1 MGAILLLAVTFGLM
15 YALLIRPQQKRVR
28 EQQALVRETE
38 VGDEVMTSS
47 GIYGIVTELE
57 DDTLLIEV
65 AEGIEMRMARGA
77 VSRILTKGAAP
88 TTGPST
94 ATSTGKSGGKST
106 EKSTE
111 KNTEENTGK
120 STDKS
125 GSADEHG
132 EPSDA
137 DDAHDNS

>member
-1 MGAILLLAVTFGLM
+1 MGALLLLAVTFGLM

-88 TTGPST
+88 ASGPST
-94 ATSTGKSGGKST
+94 ATS
-106 EKSTE
+106 
-111 KNTEENTGK
+111 GK

-125 GSADEHG
+125 SGKSTDKSTGKTGSADEHD

>member
-1 MGAILLLAVTFGLM
+1 M

-77 VSRILTKGAAP
+77 VARILTKGAAP
-88 TTGPST
+88 AAGPST
-94 ATSTGKSGGKST
+94 ADTGGGSGTGKGSGKSA
-106 EKSTE
+106 
-111 KNTEENTGK
+111 
-120 STDKS
+120 DKS
-125 GSADEHG
+125 EPADEHD

>member
-1 MGAILLLAVTFGLM
+1 MGALLLLAVTFGLM

-77 VSRILTKGAAP
+77 VARILTKGAGTPPAAP
-88 TTGPST
+88 D
-94 ATSTGKSGGKST
+94 
-106 EKSTE
+106 
-111 KNTEENTGK
+111 KN
-120 STDKS
+120 DKRRQ
-125 GSADEHG
+125 AD
-132 EPSDA
+132 
-137 DDAHDNS
+137 

>member
-1 MGAILLLAVTFGLM
+1 M

-28 EQQALVRETE
+28 EQQTLVRETE

-88 TTGPST
+88 ASGPST
-94 ATSTGKSGGKST
+94 ATSGGKTTDKTS
-106 EKSTE
+106 
-111 KNTEENTGK
+111 GK
-120 STDKS
+120 GTDKS
-125 GSADEHG
+125 TGKTGSDEHD

>member
-1 MGAILLLAVTFGLM
+1 M

-28 EQQALVRETE
+28 EQQALVRDTE

-65 AEGIEMRMARGA
+65 AEGIEVRMARGA
-77 VSRILTKGAAP
+77 IAKILTKSADTSATASPAA
-88 TTGPST
+88 
-94 ATSTGKSGGKST
+94 
-106 EKSTE
+106 
-111 KNTEENTGK
+111 
-120 STDKS
+120 DKS
-125 GSADEHG
+125 KGKAQPEPDED

-137 DDAHDNS
+137 DDAHDNT

>member
-1 MGAILLLAVTFGLM
+1 M

-28 EQQALVRETE
+28 EQQALVRDTE

-47 GIYGIVTELE
+47 GIYGIVTEIE

-77 VSRILTKGAAP
+77 VARILTKGAGPAS
-88 TTGPST
+88 GPS
-94 ATSTGKSGGKST
+94 AST
-106 EKSTE
+106 
-111 KNTEENTGK
+111 NTG
-120 STDKS
+120 TGTGKS
-125 GSADEHG
+125 GSADEHD

-137 DDAHDNS
+137 DDAHDNT

>member
-1 MGAILLLAVTFGLM
+1 MGALLLLAVTFGLM

-28 EQQALVRETE
+28 EQQTLVRETE

-88 TTGPST
+88 ASGPST
-94 ATSTGKSGGKST
+94 APSG
-106 EKSTE
+106 
-111 KNTEENTGK
+111 GK

-125 GSADEHG
+125 TDKSSGKSTDKSTGKTGSADEHD

>member
-1 MGAILLLAVTFGLM
+1 VGFLLLLAATFGLM
-15 YALLIRPQQKRVR
+15 YALIIRPQQKRLR
-28 EQQALVRETE
+28 EQQALVRALS

-57 DDTLLIEV
+57 DDTFLIEV

-77 VSRILTKGAAP
+77 VAKIETKGVAP
-88 TTGPST
+88 AVETP
-94 ATSTGKSGGKST
+94 
-106 EKSTE
+106 
-111 KNTEENTGK
+111 
-120 STDKS
+120 D
-125 GSADEHG
+125 ADDD

>member
-1 MGAILLLAVTFGLM
+1 M

-28 EQQALVRETE
+28 EQQTLVRETE

-88 TTGPST
+88 ASGPST
-94 ATSTGKSGGKST
+94 ATSGGKSNDKT
-106 EKSTE
+106 S
-111 KNTEENTGK
+111 GK
-120 STDKS
+120 STDKSTGKS
-125 GSADEHG
+125 GSADEHD
-132 EPSDA
+132 ESDA